1 MLNFSEITNTIKDII
16 DVRIKIV
23 KEELKE
29 EFKALALK
37 IAILVV
43 MGLVAYFVLW
53 FLSFALAFWLGA
65 LTGSTALG
73 FLLTAVFYMIIC
85 GILYAVKDSEK
96 FQFSMKR
103 VITKIGILFQTKE
116 TTPEYTNDQHKINK
130 TEDSN
135 GQHSDNDNII
145 RRSEHIYDTD
155 ITTKDQDKTTKK
167 EKSDE

>member
-1 MLNFSEITNTIKDII
+1 
-16 DVRIKIV
+16 
-23 KEELKE
+23 
-29 EFKALALK
+29 
-37 IAILVV
+37 
-43 MGLVAYFVLW
+43 
-53 FLSFALAFWLGA
+53 
-65 LTGSTALG
+65 
-73 FLLTAVFYMIIC
+73 VFYMIIC

-135 GQHSDNDNII
+135 GKHSDNDNII